1 MLDTVPEVLPSCL
14 ENYCSKF
21 DDVFQNTAQRR
32 HFRTYFGGLLS
43 ECHRK
48 NIMAIAESTVGCDYV
63 NLHHFLHNAPWD
75 ADELNDRRIEVAWQH
90 KNTRPSV
97 GYRLTIDD
105 SGHRKSGS
113 HTDGVAYQYIGQI
126 GKVDNG
132 IVTVTSHACD
142 DKRCVPLDLAQYFPA
157 SCLPKGKED
166 EQFRTKTQL
175 AIELIDKCLLRDLKP
190 GRITAD
196 SFYGNNIKFL
206 QALEE
211 RKLEYVVALRGS
223 RNVYVELSGDTR
235 REKHRLDEVAKTI
248 TAEQLTKVVLP
259 LDKPREV
266 WVATFLVHFPKLT
279 GTRKVAIQMDAP
291 SFAEAKEVDYILTNA
306 PQEVAT
312 ATWIAKEYSS
322 RNWIE
327 VFYRETKGWLGL
339 TEYQVRSKGTIY
351 RHWMIVF
358 LAFSFITRERL
369 TGGLRA
375 QWSNLPLNTFG
386 ETWRVFRHALEFH
399 VLNWL
404 KDNIYVFAEHRHNHG
419 FKCRPLEKGR
429 SGQTQLIVA

>member
-1 MLDTVPEVLPSCL
+1 MLDTVPEAVPNCL

-21 DDVFQNTAQRR
+21 DDIFQNSAQRT
-32 HFRTYFGGLLS
+32 HFRTYTLGLLS

-75 ADELNDRRIEVAWQH
+75 ANALNDRRIEIAWQH
-90 KNTRPSV
+90 RNTRPQV
-97 GYRLTIDD
+97 GYRLILDD

-113 HTDGVAYQYIGQI
+113 ETDGVAYQYIGQI

-132 IVTVTSHACD
+132 AVMVTSHACD
-142 DKRCVPLDLAQYFPA
+142 SKRCVPLDLAQYFPA
-157 SCLPKGKED
+157 SCLPNGKED
-166 EQFRTKTQL
+166 EQFKTKPQI
-175 AIELIDKCLLRDLKP
+175 AIDLIDRCLERDLKP
-190 GRITAD
+190 GRIVAD
-196 SFYGNNIKFL
+196 CFYGDNIKFL

-211 RKLEYVVALRGS
+211 RELEYVMALKGAR
-223 RNVYVELSGDTR
+223 RVYIQLPGDTR
-235 REKHRLDEVAKTI
+235 REKHRLDQVVKTI

-259 LDKPREV
+259 LDEPKEV
-266 WVATFLVHFPKLT
+266 WVATFTVHFPKLT
-279 GTRKVAIQMDAP
+279 GTRTLAIQLDAP
-291 SFAEAKEVDYILTNA
+291 SIEEAKEVDYYLTNA
-306 PQEVAT
+306 PKETAT
-312 ATWIAKEYSS
+312 ARWIALEYSS

-339 TEYQVRSKGTIY
+339 TEYQVRSKNTIY

-375 QWSNLPLNTFG
+375 QWSSYPLRTFG

-399 VLNWL
+399 LLYWL
-404 KDNIYVFAEHRHNHG
+404 VDNIYVFAEHRLKYG
-419 FKCRPLEKGR
+419 FKCQPLNVAR
-429 SGQTQLIVA
+429 RNQLKLA

>member
-1 MLDTVPEVLPSCL
+1 MLDTVPEVLPNCL

-21 DDVFQNTAQRR
+21 DDIFQNTAQRG
-32 HFRTYFGGLLS
+32 HFRTYVGGLLS

-75 ADELNDRRIEVAWQH
+75 ADKLNDRRIEIAWQH
-90 KNTRPSV
+90 RNTRPQV
-97 GYRLTIDD
+97 GYRFTIDD

-142 DKRCVPLDLAQYFPA
+142 GKRCVPLDLAQYFPA
-157 SCLPKGKED
+157 SCFPKGKED
-166 EQFRTKTQL
+166 EQFKTKPQL
-175 AIELIDKCLLRDLKP
+175 AIELIDKCLQRDLKP

-196 SFYGNNIKFL
+196 SFYGNNVKFL

-211 RKLEYVVALRGS
+211 RKLEYVVALRGC
-223 RNVYVELSGDTR
+223 RNVYVELPGDTR

-248 TAEQLTKVVLP
+248 AAEQLTKVVLP
-259 LDKPREV
+259 LDEPREV

-279 GTRKVAIQMDAP
+279 GTRKLAIQMDAP

-312 ATWIAKEYSS
+312 ATWIATEYSS

-375 QWSNLPLNTFG
+375 RWSSRPLHTFG

-404 KDNIYVFAEHRHNHG
+404 KDNIYIFVEHRHKHG
-419 FKCRPLEKGR
+419 FKCEPSSKARF
-429 SGQTQLIVA
+429 GQTQLITA